1 MQDRLK
7 QPIGQQARST
17 GAEHTRRAATRERQA
32 SGTETQ
38 STCSGARSRR
48 HAQQARSAGSSK
60 HQCITIMIMNVPCF
74 VANFV
79 AKTALP
85 YV

>member
-17 GAEHTRRAATRERQA
+17 GAEHTGRAATRERQT
-32 SGTETQ
+32 SGTEAQ
-38 STCSGARSRR
+38 STCSSRR

-60 HQCITIMIMNVPCF
+60 HQCITIMSVRCF
-74 VANFV
+74 VTKFV
-79 AKTALP
+79 SLTALL

>member
-60 HQCITIMIMNVPCF
+60 HQCITIMSVPCF
-74 VANFV
+74 VAIFV
-79 AKTALP
+79 SLTALL